1 MKLLRNLIYI
11 AVVLAMAAIGALF
24 ALQNEA
30 PVPLDVLVYTFEP
43 RSLAL
48 WLLIAFAL
56 GGVLGLVVSSV
67 LMLRNRAALASAN
80 RQLAKSKAEVDKLR
94 TAGLKDGE

>member
-1 MKLLRNLIYI
+1 M
-11 AVVLAMAAIGALF
+11 
-24 ALQNEA
+24 

-48 WLLIAFAL
+48 WLLIAFAS
-56 GGVLGLVVSSV
+56 GGALGLLMSSF
-67 LMLRNRAALASAN
+67 LMLRKRAALANAN
-80 RQLAKSKAEVDKLR
+80 RQLAKSRAEVDKLR

>member
-11 AVVLAMAAIGALF
+11 AVVLAMAAVGVLF
-24 ALQNEA
+24 ALQNEVL
-30 PVPLDVLVYTFEP
+30 VPLDVLVYTFAP

-48 WLLIAFAL
+48 WLLISLAL
-56 GGVLGLVVSSV
+56 GGLLGLLMSSM

-80 RQLAKSKAEVDKLR
+80 RQLAKSKAELDKLR